1 MRVLFAAALA
11 LGLSA
16 SPALAQSITDTDADA
31 LLAKMSTPAFDD
43 CIGGDQANSLP
54 AQQRFDACQKALTE
68 LADYRRKNPKA
79 TPGEK
84 QVHLFYEFAVE
95 MGRSTSLIQL
105 NEPDMSKGCANIE
118 RQWALTTKFDTSVV
132 GPSMKEN
139 LGGVTEAVR
148 PLVQL
153 CRQQFPAPKGAPPA

>member
-16 SPALAQSITDTDADA
+16 SPALAQSITDADADA
-31 LLAKMSTPAFDD
+31 LLSKMSTPAFDN
-43 CIGGDQANSLP
+43 CIGGEQANELP
-54 AQQRFDACQKALTE
+54 AQQRYDACQTALAE

-79 TPGEK
+79 TPGQK
-84 QVHLFYEFAVE
+84 QVHLFYEFAIE

-118 RQWALTTKFDTSVV
+118 RQWVMTTRFDTSVV

-153 CRQQFPAPKGAPPA
+153 CRQQFPAAKGAPAA

>member
-16 SPALAQSITDTDADA
+16 SPALAQSISDADADA
-31 LLAKMSTPAFDD
+31 LLARMSTPAFDN
-43 CIGGDQANSLP
+43 CIGGDQAQSLP
-54 AQQRFDACQKALTE
+54 AQQRYDACQTAMSE

-84 QVHLFYEFAVE
+84 QIHLFYEFAIE
-95 MGRSTSLIQL
+95 MGRSSSLMEL

-118 RQWALTTKFDTSVV
+118 RQWVMTTRFNPAVV
-132 GPSMKEN
+132 GPDMKQN
-139 LGGVTEAVR
+139 LSGITEAVR

-153 CRQQFPAPKGAPPA
+153 CRRQFPAPAGAPAA

>member
-16 SPALAQSITDTDADA
+16 TPALAQSISDADADA
-31 LLAKMSTPAFDD
+31 LLAKMSTPAFDN
-43 CIGGDQANSLP
+43 CIGGDQANELP
-54 AQQRFDACQKALTE
+54 AQQRYDACQTALSE
-68 LADYRRKNPKA
+68 LTAYRRNNPKA

-84 QVHLFYEFAVE
+84 QIHLFFEFAIE
-95 MGRSTSLIQL
+95 MGRTTSLIQL

-118 RQWALTTKFDTSVV
+118 RQWVMTTKFDPSVV
-132 GPSMKEN
+132 GPNMKEN

-153 CRQQFPAPKGAPPA
+153 CRNQFPTPKGAPPA

>member
-1 MRVLFAAALA
+1 MRVLFVAALA

-16 SPALAQSITDTDADA
+16 SPALAQSITDADADA

-43 CIGGDQANSLP
+43 CIGGEQANDLP
-54 AQQRFDACQKALTE
+54 AQQRYTACQTALTE
-68 LADYRRKNPKA
+68 LGNYRKKNPKA

-84 QVHLFYEFAVE
+84 QVHLFFEFAIE

-105 NEPDMSKGCANIE
+105 NGSDMSKGCANIE
-118 RQWALTTKFDTSVV
+118 RQWVMTTQFDKSVV
-132 GPSMKEN
+132 GPNMKEN

-153 CRQQFPAPKGAPPA
+153 CRQQFPAPAGAPPA